1 MGLNFAFGK
10 VAYCNA
16 GLTTGWQYNFN
27 LVCPGD
33 PNEVPFWIE
42 RLLESQN
49 FKRAV
54 RSRWDSLRMTEF
66 SDAAIEA
73 RINNAVAIINEGNAI
88 ARNSNIWNSDL
99 APWGVVSFS
108 THQEELQYLKSY
120 ISDRL
125 AWLDEEF
132 AAF

>member
-1 MGLNFAFGK
+1 M
-10 VAYCNA
+10 
-16 GLTTGWQYNFN
+16 
-27 LVCPGD
+27 
-33 PNEVPFWIE
+33 
-42 RLLESQN
+42 
-49 FKRAV
+49 